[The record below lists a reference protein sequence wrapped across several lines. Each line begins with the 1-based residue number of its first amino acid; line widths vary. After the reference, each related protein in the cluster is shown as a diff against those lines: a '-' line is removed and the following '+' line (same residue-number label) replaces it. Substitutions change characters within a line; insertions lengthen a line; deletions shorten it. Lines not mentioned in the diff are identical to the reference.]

1 MRKSIFAYLFYEIIH
16 LLKNPSSDFVI
27 LSKMRKN
34 HAAAEETEPLDL
46 FSGRESISPAIAQMD

>member
-1 MRKSIFAYLFYEIIH
+1 MD

-27 LSKMRKN
+27 LSIMRKN